1 MTQVS
6 SSIRIAQSKHH
17 DSLHSYLTSQLK
29 QLSLKY
35 LLPWSV
41 WYRFLIA
48 LLLPLFNN
56 LFQFLMWTFFIHS
69 NPLHSSDSLIHSK
82 PFHFTCSLSNLINY
96 TDTMKNLHTFY
107 LSSLLVPNLDMCI
120 SRGISTKALGTEE
133 KPLSRDTS
141 GTYMKLCLKFHDQ
154 VFSSKIV
161 I

>member
-1 MTQVS
+1 MIQVS
-6 SSIRIAQSKHH
+6 SGTRIAQSKHRV
-17 DSLHSYLTSQLK
+17 SLHIYLTSWLE

-41 WYRFLIA
+41 RYHFSHNSPPPSI
-48 LLLPLFNN
+48 NN

-69 NPLHSSDSLIHSK
+69 NPLHSSDSLIHSR
-82 PFHFTCSLSNLINY
+82 PFHFTCPLSNIINY

-107 LSSLLVPNLDMCI
+107 LSSLLVLNLNICI

-133 KPLSRDTS
+133 KPLFKGTS
-141 GTYMKLCLKFHDQ
+141 GICMKLCLKSHDQ
-154 VFSSKIV
+154 VSSSKIL